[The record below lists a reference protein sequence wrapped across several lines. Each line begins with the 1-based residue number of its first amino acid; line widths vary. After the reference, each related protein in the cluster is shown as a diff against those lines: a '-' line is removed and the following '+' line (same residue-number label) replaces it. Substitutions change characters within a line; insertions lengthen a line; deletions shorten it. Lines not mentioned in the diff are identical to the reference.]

1 VKSRVGI
8 WILSVRGADGS
19 PTAGT
24 VMLAVIPFMLGIQM
38 LLVALQLD
46 IQESPK
52 LPTLP
57 PLSLDPPTLLGGS
70 DGECSCDKQG

>member
-1 VKSRVGI
+1 
-8 WILSVRGADGS
+8 
-19 PTAGT
+19 
-24 VMLAVIPFMLGIQM
+24 MLAVIPFMLGIQM

-57 PLSLDPPTLLGGS
+57 PLRPHATPDPQLPAAGGGAQDLGTRGAVTR
-70 DGECSCDKQG
+70 GRGAATEPLTNEVEGA